1 MADHVPSEHLVG
13 FLILLLVLLLLS
25 AFFSGSETALLGA
38 DWLKMRYLMRKGD
51 KRARIHQV
59 LMERRDLLLGTILVG
74 NNVVNIAAS
83 AIATAL
89 ALGLFGERGI
99 AVATAA
105 MTLALLVFG
114 EIAPKTF
121 ASQRAEAVALSV
133 SPIFGLLSR
142 ALYPAV
148 VTVTFLSNSLLKLFG
163 ARPEATPR
171 PSLSEDEIHTLIADG
186 AGTGAVAESKRRM
199 LHGIFQMGRQMARE
213 VMVPR
218 TRVRA
223 LDVSTPLNEAVETFV
238 TTGYTRLPVYRESL
252 DEMVG
257 IAHARDALAI
267 LGRGEAGTLA
277 SIARDPF
284 FVPES
289 KDLESLLYEFQTR
302 RTHMA
307 VVVDEYGG
315 VEGIVTL
322 EDVLEEI
329 VGEIRDEHDVEG
341 EAIRFLPGG
350 EVLVHGGVSIR
361 DANERLKLRL
371 PTDVDV
377 TLGGFVMTRLG
388 HIPEVGESF
397 RHGRA
402 VFRVERKG
410 RHRVLLVRVTPLP
423 PAIGPK
429 GKEGK
434 IPPGGKPKT
443 GGA

>member
-1 MADHVPSEHLVG
+1 MAEPLPAEHLPE
-13 FLILLLVLLLLS
+13 LLGVLVVLLLLS

-38 DWLKMRYLMRKGD
+38 DWLKMRYLARKGD
-51 KRARIHQV
+51 RRARIYQR

-74 NNVVNIAAS
+74 NNLVNIAAA

-89 ALGLFGERGI
+89 ALATFGERGI
-99 AVATAA
+99 ALATGA
-105 MTLALLVFG
+105 MTLLLLVFG

-121 ASQRAEAVALSV
+121 ASQRAEPLALTVAPV
-133 SPIFGLLSR
+133 FALLGR
-142 ALYPAV
+142 LMYPAV
-148 VTVTFLSNSLLKLFG
+148 VAVTFLSNGLLRLFG

-171 PSLSEDEIHTLIADG
+171 QSLSEDEIRTLIAEGG
-186 AGTGAVAESKRRM
+186 ATGAVGESKRRM
-199 LHGIFQMGRQMARE
+199 LHGIFQMGRQTVRE

-223 LDVSTPLNEAVETFV
+223 LEVTTPMSEAVESFV
-238 TTGYTRLPVYRESL
+238 GTGYTRLPVFRENL
-252 DEMVG
+252 DEIVG

-267 LGRGEAGTLA
+267 LGKGAGGSLA
-277 SIARDPF
+277 SIAREPF

-289 KDLESLLYEFQTR
+289 KDLESMLLEFQTK
-302 RTHMA
+302 RTHIA

-350 EVLVHGGVSIR
+350 EVLVHGGVSLR
-361 DANERLKLRL
+361 DVNGRLKLRL
-371 PTDVDV
+371 ATDTDV

-397 RHGRA
+397 RHGSSIFA
-402 VFRVERKG
+402 VERTG
-410 RHRVLLVRVTPLP
+410 RNRVLLVRVTPIPLAAPGKGKAP
-423 PAIGPK
+423 PAEPK
-429 GKEGK
+429 KK
-434 IPPGGKPKT
+434 K
-443 GGA
+443 A